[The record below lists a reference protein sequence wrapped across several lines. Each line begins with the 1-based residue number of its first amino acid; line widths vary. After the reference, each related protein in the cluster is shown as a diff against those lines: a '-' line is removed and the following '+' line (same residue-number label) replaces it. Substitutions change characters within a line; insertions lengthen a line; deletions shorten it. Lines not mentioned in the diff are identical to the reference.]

1 MSELGVNSV
10 GAQQNYPVSGAKPQN
25 STQTQQG
32 NSIFGDFNNNGIV
45 DKSDFKDA
53 SIAQMAEE
61 KGLIGKAW
69 DAVQDMLKNLT
80 DSGQQEPLSKLSQDD
95 RQSLI
100 DAFKK
105 NGVEF
110 KEYPDGSIECIKDGT
125 KTVYSWN
132 GNVSRMTMSYSNG
145 NTIISDYNLETNEG
159 GDTITNADGTL
170 KHEVKYDKDG
180 NIVSTKNYEKN
191 ENGEIVESNKFVA
204 ADMST
209 GEIYSGSDLAK
220 IFTDKNFEFSSD
232 FENFIR
238 KVLPDVAEINDMRN
252 GPYGI
257 IMKDGTQ
264 ITYDYDYMNAVSGLE
279 EPKLII
285 SKDGMVQEIYNPKGE
300 SITE

>member
-1 MSELGVNSV
+1 MSEPGVNSV

-25 STQTQQG
+25 STKTQQV

-69 DAVQDMLKNLT
+69 DAVQDMLKNWT
-80 DSGQQEPLSKLSQDD
+80 ASDQQEPISKLSQED
-95 RQSLI
+95 RQSVI
-100 DAFKK
+100 DSFKK
-105 NGVEF
+105 KGTEF
-110 KEYPDGSIECIKDGT
+110 KEYPDGSLECVQDGIKT
-125 KTVYSWN
+125 IYSWN

-145 NTIISDYNLETNEG
+145 NTITSDYNLETNEG

-191 ENGEIVESNKFVA
+191 ENGEIVESNKFVGVNL
-204 ADMST
+204 ST
-209 GEIYSGSDLAK
+209 GDMYTGSDLAK
-220 IFTDKNFEFSSD
+220 IFARQNYEFSID
-232 FENFIR
+232 FNIFIR
-238 KVLPDVAEINDMRN
+238 SICRDVEDIYGARS
-252 GPYGI
+252 GPYNI
-257 IMKDGTQ
+257 KMKDGTE
-264 ITYDYDYMNAVSGLE
+264 ITYDYDYTMAIAGIQ

-285 SKDGMVQEIYNPKGE
+285 SKDGVVQEIYNPKGE